1 MVTPERCK
9 KLNIFEKILARASG
23 RKEVVPGEIVEAN
36 VDMAMIHD
44 LTGPLT
50 VDSFH
55 KIGAGKV
62 WDPKKIVV
70 IFDHLVPP
78 STIRAATLQKGLRE
92 FVKEQ
97 GIKSLYDIG
106 QGGVCHQVFHE
117 KGYARPG
124 ELIVGADSHT
134 CTYGALGAFATG
146 IGSTEMAAVFTT
158 GKMWFRIPTALKIHA
173 TGDFRKNSTPKD
185 LILKIIGDI
194 GEGGAI
200 YKGMEFTGS
209 TFTNMSIDG
218 RLTVCNMVV
227 EAGAKAGTVPPD
239 NKSMA
244 YVRSRTKKPLKPI
257 RSDNNATCE
266 ETLEYDAAKLTPQ
279 VACPPSVDN
288 VKPASE
294 LSDVKI
300 DQVFIGSCTNGRIED
315 LRLAAS
321 VLKDRE
327 IHNGVRM
334 IISPASQEVYQQCLK
349 EGLFNTFM
357 EAGAI
362 VTNATCGPCLG
373 GHMGLLAPGEVCIST
388 SNRNFIGR
396 MGSPQSAVY
405 LANPATAAASG
416 VVGHIMNPN
425 DLRRP

>member
-1 MVTPERCK
+1 
-9 KLNIFEKILARASG
+9 LNIFEKILARASG
-23 RKEVVPGEIVEAN
+23 RHEVTPGEIIEAN
-36 VDMAMIHD
+36 IDMAMIHD

-50 VDSFH
+50 VDSFR
-55 KIGAGKV
+55 KIGAEKV
-62 WDPKKIVV
+62 WDPKRIIV

-97 GIKSLYDIG
+97 GIQSLYDIG
-106 QGGVCHQVFHE
+106 QGGICHQVFHE
-117 KGYARPG
+117 KGHARPG

-158 GKMWFRIPTALKIHA
+158 GKMWFKVPRAMKIHA
-173 TGDFRKNSTPKD
+173 TGRFRRHVTPKD
-185 LILKIIGDI
+185 LILRVIGDI

-200 YKGMEFTGS
+200 YKGMEFTGQ

-227 EAGAKAGTVPPD
+227 EAGAKAGIVPPD
-239 NKSMA
+239 NKTVA
-244 YVRSRTKKPLKPI
+244 YVRARTKKPFKPVK
-257 RSDNNATCE
+257 SDRDAAYE
-266 ETLEYDAAKLTPQ
+266 KTLEYDIKKLTAQ

-294 LSDVKI
+294 LSNVKV

-321 VLKDRE
+321 VIKGRE
-327 IHNGVRM
+327 LHRDIRM
-334 IISPASQEVYQQCLK
+334 IVSPASQEVYGQCLI
-349 EGLFNTFM
+349 EGLFKTFM

-373 GHMGLLAPGEVCIST
+373 GHMGLLAPKEVCIST

-396 MGSPQSAVY
+396 MGSPESEVY

-416 VVGHIMNPN
+416 ITGHITDPSE
-425 DLRRP
+425 LRRR

>member
-1 MVTPERCK
+1 M
-9 KLNIFEKILARASG
+9 NIFEKILARASE
-23 RKEVVPGEIVEAN
+23 RKEVTPGEIVEAN
-36 VDMAMIHD
+36 IDMTMIHD

-50 VDSFH
+50 VDSFR
-55 KIGAGKV
+55 KIGSEKV

-70 IFDHLVPP
+70 IFDHLVPA
-78 STIRAATLQKGLRE
+78 STIRAAKLQKGLRE

-97 GIKSLYDIG
+97 HIQSLYDIG
-106 QGGVCHQVFHE
+106 QGGICHQVFHE
-117 KGYARPG
+117 KGHARPG

-158 GKMWFRIPTALKIHA
+158 GKMWFKVPKALKIHA
-173 TGDFRKNSTPKD
+173 IGPFKRNTTSKD
-185 LILKIIGDI
+185 LILRIIGDI

-227 EAGAKAGTVPPD
+227 EAGAKAGIVPPD
-239 NKSMA
+239 NKTIA
-244 YVRSRTKKPLKPI
+244 YVKARTKKPFKPVK
-257 RSDNNATCE
+257 SDKDAVYE
-266 ETLEYDAAKLTPQ
+266 DTLEYDVSKLNPV

-288 VKPASE
+288 VQPASE
-294 LSDVKI
+294 LSSVKI

-315 LRLAAS
+315 LRLAAAI
-321 VLKDRE
+321 LKNRE
-327 IHNGVRM
+327 IHHDVRM
-334 IISPASQEVYQQCLK
+334 IVSPASQEVYRKCLK
-349 EGLFNTFM
+349 EGLFKTFM

-373 GHMGLLAPGEVCIST
+373 GHMGLLAPKEACIST

-396 MGSPQSAVY
+396 MGSPESEVY

-416 VVGHIMNPN
+416 ITGHITDPN
-425 DLRRP
+425 ELRRR

>member
-1 MVTPERCK
+1 M
-9 KLNIFEKILARASG
+9 NIFEKILARASE
-23 RKEVVPGEIVEAN
+23 RKEVSPGEIVEAN
-36 VDMAMIHD
+36 IDMAMIHD

-50 VDSFH
+50 VDSFR
-55 KIGAGKV
+55 KIGAEKV

-78 STIRAATLQKGLRE
+78 STISAATLQKGLRE
-92 FVKEQ
+92 FVREQ
-97 GIKSLYDIG
+97 AIQSFYDIG

-134 CTYGALGAFATG
+134 CTYGALGALATG
-146 IGSTEMAAVFTT
+146 IGSTEMAAVFAT
-158 GKMWFRIPTALKIHA
+158 GRMWFKVPKVMKIHA
-173 TGDFRKNSTPKD
+173 SGRFEKNVTSKD
-185 LILKIIGDI
+185 LILRIIGDI

-200 YKGMEFTGS
+200 YKGMEFTGP

-227 EAGAKAGTVPPD
+227 EAGAKAGIVPPD
-239 NKSMA
+239 NKTLT
-244 YVRSRTKKPLKPI
+244 YVRARTKKPFKPLK
-257 RSDNNATCE
+257 SDEGEAYE
-266 ETLEYDAAKLTPQ
+266 EQLEYDVSRLVAQ
-279 VACPPSVDN
+279 VACPSSVDN

-294 LSDVKI
+294 LSNVKV
-300 DQVFIGSCTNGRIED
+300 DQVFIGSCTNGRMED

-321 VLKDRE
+321 ILKGKDLHRD
-327 IHNGVRM
+327 VRM
-334 IISPASQEVYQQCLK
+334 IVSPSSQQVYSQCLK
-349 EGLFNTFM
+349 EGLFQIFM

-373 GHMGLLAPGEVCIST
+373 GHMGLLAAGEVAIST

-396 MGSPQSAVY
+396 MGSPQSYVY
-405 LANPATAAASG
+405 LSNPATAAASG
-416 VVGHIMNPN
+416 IAGHITDPN
-425 DLRRP
+425 DLRRR

>member
-1 MVTPERCK
+1 M
-9 KLNIFEKILARASG
+9 NIFEKILARASG
-23 RKEVVPGEIVEAN
+23 RHEVTPGEIIEAN
-36 VDMAMIHD
+36 IDMAMIHD

-50 VDSFH
+50 VDSFR
-55 KIGAGKV
+55 KIGAEKV
-62 WDPKKIVV
+62 WDPKRIIV

-97 GIKSLYDIG
+97 GIQSLYDIG
-106 QGGVCHQVFHE
+106 QGGICHQVFHE
-117 KGYARPG
+117 KGHARPG

-158 GKMWFRIPTALKIHA
+158 GKMWFKVPRAMKIHA
-173 TGDFRKNSTPKD
+173 TGRFRRHVTPKD
-185 LILKIIGDI
+185 LILRVIGDI

-200 YKGMEFTGS
+200 YKGMEFTGQ

-227 EAGAKAGTVPPD
+227 EAGAKAGIVPPD
-239 NKSMA
+239 NKTVA
-244 YVRSRTKKPLKPI
+244 YVRARTKKPFKPVK
-257 RSDNNATCE
+257 SDRDAAYE
-266 ETLEYDAAKLTPQ
+266 KTLEYDIKKLTAQ

-294 LSDVKI
+294 LSNVKV

-321 VLKDRE
+321 VIKGRE
-327 IHNGVRM
+327 LHRDIRM
-334 IISPASQEVYQQCLK
+334 IVSPASQEVYGQCLI
-349 EGLFNTFM
+349 EGLFKTFM

-373 GHMGLLAPGEVCIST
+373 GHMGLLAPKEVCIST

-396 MGSPQSAVY
+396 MGSPESEVY

-416 VVGHIMNPN
+416 ITGHITDPSE
-425 DLRRP
+425 LRRR

>member
-1 MVTPERCK
+1 
-9 KLNIFEKILARASG
+9 LNIFEKILARASE
-23 RKEVVPGEIVEAN
+23 RKEVNPGEIVEAN
-36 VDMAMIHD
+36 IDMAMIHD

-50 VDSFH
+50 VDSFR
-55 KIGAGKV
+55 KIGAEKV
-62 WDPKKIVV
+62 WNPKKIVV

-78 STIRAATLQKGLRE
+78 STIRAATLQKALRE

-97 GIKSLYDIG
+97 GIRSFYDVG

-134 CTYGALGAFATG
+134 CTYGALGALATG

-158 GKMWFRIPTALKIHA
+158 GRMWFKVPKAMKIHA
-173 TGDFRKNSTPKD
+173 SGKLKKNVTSKD
-185 LILKIIGDI
+185 LILRIIGDI

-200 YKGMEFTGS
+200 YKGMEFTGP

-227 EAGAKAGTVPPD
+227 EAGAKAGIVPPD
-239 NKSMA
+239 NKTLT
-244 YVRSRTKKPLKPI
+244 YVRARTKKPFKPLK
-257 RSDNNATCE
+257 SDKDEAYE
-266 ETLEYDAAKLTPQ
+266 EQLEYDVSKLAAQ
-279 VACPPSVDN
+279 VACPSSVDN
-288 VKPASE
+288 VKRASE
-294 LSDVKI
+294 LSNVKV

-321 VLKDRE
+321 ILKGKNLHRD
-327 IHNGVRM
+327 VRM
-334 IISPASQEVYQQCLK
+334 IVSPSSQQVYSQCLK
-349 EGLFNTFM
+349 EGLFQIFM

-373 GHMGLLAPGEVCIST
+373 GHMGLLAAGEVCIST

-396 MGSPQSAVY
+396 MGSPQSYVY

-416 VVGHIMNPN
+416 IAGYIIEPN
-425 DLRRP
+425 ELRRK

>member
-1 MVTPERCK
+1 
-9 KLNIFEKILARASG
+9 LNIFEKILARASE
-23 RKEVVPGEIVEAN
+23 RKEVNPGDIVEAKI
-36 VDMAMIHD
+36 DMAMIHD

-50 VDSFH
+50 VDSFR
-55 KIGAGKV
+55 KIGAEKV

-92 FVKEQ
+92 FVREQ
-97 GIKSLYDIG
+97 AIQSLYDIG

-134 CTYGALGAFATG
+134 CTYGALGALATG

-158 GKMWFRIPTALKIHA
+158 GRMWFKVPKVMKIHA
-173 TGDFRKNSTPKD
+173 SGKFKKNVTSKD
-185 LILKIIGDI
+185 LILEIIGDI

-200 YKGMEFTGS
+200 YKGMEFTGP

-227 EAGAKAGTVPPD
+227 EAGAKAGIVPPD
-239 NKSMA
+239 NKTLT
-244 YVRSRTKKPLKPI
+244 YVRARTKKPFKPLK
-257 RSDNNATCE
+257 SDKDEAYE
-266 ETLEYDAAKLTPQ
+266 EQLEYDVSKLAAQ
-279 VACPPSVDN
+279 VACPSSVDN

-294 LSDVKI
+294 LSNVKV

-321 VLKDRE
+321 ILKGKNLHRD
-327 IHNGVRM
+327 VRM
-334 IISPASQEVYQQCLK
+334 IVSPSSQQVYSQCLK
-349 EGLFNTFM
+349 EGLFQIFM

-373 GHMGLLAPGEVCIST
+373 GHMGLLAAGEVCIST

-396 MGSPQSAVY
+396 MGSPQSYVY

-416 VVGHIMNPN
+416 IAGYIIDPN
-425 DLRRP
+425 ELRRR